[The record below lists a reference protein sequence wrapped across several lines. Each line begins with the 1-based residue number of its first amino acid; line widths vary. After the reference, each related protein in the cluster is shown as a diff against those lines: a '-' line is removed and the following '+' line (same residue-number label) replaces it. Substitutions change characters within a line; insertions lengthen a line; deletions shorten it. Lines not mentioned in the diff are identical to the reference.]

1 MSSVSSVPRI
11 AFATCFA
18 FSDGSPDDQDAAAL
32 AEADFRVWDDESVD
46 WKAYDRVVLRSVWD
60 YTWRHDEFL
69 AWCRAVGPQR
79 LRNPPELVAF
89 NADKRY
95 LGALSAPTV
104 PTTFVSP
111 GDSVPPLAGEVVVK
125 PNVSAGARNTGR
137 FSPGLHEQA
146 IELIERICRSG
157 RVALVQPYLSDISE
171 HGETAVV
178 FVAGE
183 VLHVLHKRPI
193 LRGEG
198 IAPVADGPLRV
209 AAAMLEED
217 LVGPGIADDAQLS
230 LAHAVH
236 DELAARFGVP
246 LYARVDIVPGPD
258 GTPVLIELEAIE
270 PRLYLNETR
279 GAAERFARAVRES
292 R

>member
-1 MSSVSSVPRI
+1 MPRI

-18 FSDGSPDDQDAAAL
+18 FPEGSPDDQEAARL
-32 AEADFRVWDDESVD
+32 LGAEFCVWDDEGVD
-46 WKAYDRVVLRSVWD
+46 WSGYDRVVLRSVWD

-69 AWCRAVGPQR
+69 EWCRAVGPER

-95 LGALSAPTV
+95 LGALSVPTV

-111 GDSVPPLAGEVVVK
+111 GHEVPALLGEVVVK

-137 FSPGLHEQA
+137 FSPGTHQDAL
-146 IELIERICRSG
+146 ELIERICADG
-157 RVALVQPYLSDISE
+157 RVALIQPYLSAVDE

-178 FVAGE
+178 FAAGE
-183 VLHVLHKRPI
+183 VLQVLHKRPI

-217 LVGPGIADDAQLS
+217 LVGPATADEAQLL

-236 DELAARFGVP
+236 DELAERFGVP
-246 LYARVDIVPGPD
+246 LYARVDLVPGPD
-258 GTPVLIELEAIE
+258 GSPVLIELEAIE
-270 PRLYLNETR
+270 PRLYLDQTP
-279 GAAERFARAVRES
+279 GAAERFARAVS
-292 R
+292 NSH